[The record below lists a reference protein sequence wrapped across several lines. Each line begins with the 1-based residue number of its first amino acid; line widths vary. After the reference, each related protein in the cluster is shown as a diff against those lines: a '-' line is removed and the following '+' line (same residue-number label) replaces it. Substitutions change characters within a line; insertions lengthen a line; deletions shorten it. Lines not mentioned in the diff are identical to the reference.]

1 MLSPCAWAVPPDC
14 ARAYYGAEWYGPYA
28 RLAKL
33 YQVPT
38 VGVSNVGAVPA
49 GAWAGWSCIGSS
61 IALFPD
67 GVSGATLPYGENA
80 ECLRV
85 LDVPLRGEAPCG
97 TALSAEVERRRRA
110 LTEA

>member
-1 MLSPCAWAVPPDC
+1 MV
-14 ARAYYGAEWYGPYA
+14 RAHA

-49 GAWAGWSCIGSS
+49 GAWAGWSCIGNS

-67 GVSGATLPYGENA
+67 GVSGATLPYGEDA

-97 TALSAEVERRRRA
+97 TALSAEVERRRHA